1 MLYSR
6 DAAFEKRRRKEIQW
20 FANGDAKHWRDS
32 SFYLIN
38 GVSIIQFISLSWKI
52 AGNLDAAISRKRSAF
67 KCKYYIIKSYSIYFS
82 RCRFNGSVKLKL
94 EATARKKEKTLDL
107 FALYC
112 AKTSLENRSALANI
126 CRKKFVCVRPKIYSP
141 VIYPNRI
148 VDDSLWQYLYF
159 CICYVSKMGCNSKKW
174 DVPSNFNSIQIKS
187 KMKFMLNPTEPNRT
201 ALHHTAPN
209 PIFKTQMQTHNFK
222 SCLYLLKFSTQS
234 IWYRMLFN
242 FHNKK
247 KNF

>member
-1 MLYSR
+1 MQVLHNKILFYIFP
-6 DAAFEKRRRKEIQW
+6 DV
-20 FANGDAKHWRDS
+20 DS
-32 SFYLIN
+32 MVRL
-38 GVSIIQFISLSWKI
+38 
-52 AGNLDAAISRKRSAF
+52 NL
-67 KCKYYIIKSYSIYFS
+67 
-82 RCRFNGSVKLKL
+82 NLKQQH
-94 EATARKKEKTLDL
+94 EREKTLDL

-126 CRKKFVCVRPKIYSP
+126 CKKKFVCVRPKIYSP

-187 KMKFMLNPTEPNRT
+187 KMKFMPNPTEPNRT

-209 PIFKTQMQTHNFK
+209 PTFKTQMQTHNFK

-242 FHNKK
+242 FHNNKK
-247 KNF
+247 RTSSTWFFGMYWQ